1 MVNPEIFVFQTIH
14 FHSAFYS
21 GYLQTL
27 SFEIFH
33 EETAIMRSSTYKGIR
48 LTWAISIFNFF
59 DLLLV
64 FSNPNC
70 VNMLQTL
77 ILEKGSIPREDNID
91 LTKQDN
97 FYFVWGEQN
106 KIKHGTSWVLLLGK
120 SCFWTT
126 FLGTLCDGA
135 IFFNK
140 IHAFYN

>member
-1 MVNPEIFVFQTIH
+1 MVNPEIFVFQPIH

-33 EETAIMRSSTYKGIR
+33 EETAIMRSSNYKGIR

-70 VNMLQTL
+70 VNMLETPNFGEGEYTQRGQYRSNQT
-77 ILEKGSIPREDNID
+77 
-91 LTKQDN
+91 
-97 FYFVWGEQN
+97 V
-106 KIKHGTSWVLLLGK
+106 
-120 SCFWTT
+120 
-126 FLGTLCDGA
+126 
-135 IFFNK
+135 
-140 IHAFYN
+140 